1 MCGLFNTYVPGSGV
15 GARNAFIRKELMRRA
30 SRRVLQNNT
39 NTNTREQ
46 PVVFDHLIIGAG
58 IGGIYL
64 AARLNKL
71 QPNHSILV
79 VDKKNE
85 IGGQQTSSIT
95 DDQVAIELG
104 PIRFYESIHLRIKS
118 LADKYSCPLIQYLP
132 SEVGQVIHLRGK
144 KFNSANL
151 FPDSDSIYNIDES
164 EKGQNPF
171 VLLTNNLKTLIS
183 NTDDLYKLEYRIEL
197 IKNNPEFSMHTF
209 KTLAQMNISDENW
222 QRIMDVLGYYDLLS
236 NKSAFL
242 INALES
248 LALSDKSAVQYRFKN
263 GYSSLTKEIASK
275 NNINLIAFDHI
286 HIGNSQNAHCCL
298 NTQVLKIVKTTN
310 NDWNVT
316 LGYAFANSPE
326 HLNAPIIK
334 TKNVVVKNVY
344 YAGQLNLLSSLY
356 NFNADF
362 LNYLSYSFIN
372 ISAIRIFIRYSSDWM
387 SNMGI
392 GFGKSITTDDGG
404 QIIHYADKYVMFY
417 VFGAQ
422 SSLLHS
428 KMPSPHIQ
436 STLISPNPSN
446 NELINSC
453 NDILKKTFSMSA
465 LPPVTGVAW
474 ATWIAPFRL
483 HSARNLHTLSSST
496 TIFDMMNIMMF
507 PFGANGNFYIVSN
520 EIGLNAAWC
529 EGSVENV
536 DYLLNMKYNEPLFG
550 TTRL

>member
-15 GARNAFIRKELMRRA
+15 GARNAFTRNELMRRA
-30 SRRVLQNNT
+30 SNRQVLQN
-39 NTNTREQ
+39 NTREQ

-132 SEVGQVIHLRGK
+132 SEVGQIIYLRGK
-144 KFNSANL
+144 KFNSSNL
-151 FPDSDSIYNIDES
+151 FPDSDSVYNIDES
-164 EKGQNPF
+164 EKGKNPF

-197 IKNNPEFSMHTF
+197 IKNNPEFSIHTF

-248 LALSDKSAVQYRFKN
+248 LALSDKSAVQHRFKN

-275 NNINLIAFDHI
+275 NNINLISFD

-316 LGYAFANSPE
+316 LGHVFANSPE
-326 HLNAPIIK
+326 HLNATIIK

-356 NFNADF
+356 DFNSDF

-372 ISAIRIFIRYSSDWM
+372 LSAIRIFIRYSNDWM

-392 GFGKSITTDDGG
+392 GFGKSVTTDDGG

-428 KMPSPHIQ
+428 KMPSPQIQ

-446 NELINSC
+446 NELIQSC

-474 ATWIAPFRL
+474 ATWVAPFRL
-483 HSARNLHTLSSST
+483 HAARNLQTLSSSN

-507 PFGANGNFYIVSN
+507 PFGINGNFYVMSN

-536 DYLLNMKYNEPLFG
+536 DYFLNTKYNEPLFG